1 LLGRQLRPLS
11 NPAFRLLF
19 LSSLGSSV
27 GTLFA
32 AVALAVDVYDR
43 THSGLWVSALMVV
56 EFAPTIVIGL
66 TLGPLVDRLSRRS
79 LMIGS
84 DVARAAVFVALP
96 FAPNAA
102 SIVALAAVAGL
113 ATGFFKP
120 AAGAGLP
127 NLVPPEELAQ
137 ANGLLQSVE
146 NLSWAVAPV
155 LGGALT
161 AAAGPH
167 AAYWINGV
175 SFLVS
180 AALVSGIPGRLL
192 QSTTALTR
200 GHWRDVAD
208 GLSAVATS
216 RPLLTVLVVWTI
228 AQLGAGIVNVGEIFL
243 AKHSFH
249 AGDFGY
255 GLLFTAIGTGLVVG
269 GVLAGSFEHRL
280 GVGTLYALSL
290 TVMGAG
296 FAVAAVSPDVWV
308 GSVFAAIGG
317 VGNGG
322 ALVCNMVLVQRG
334 ASDTLRG
341 RAFTMIWSVNFV
353 ATGIGMFAAGVIVDQ
368 VGARW
373 AWGSAGGV
381 LVVAAVVAYILTRGV
396 VLLRPAEVR
405 SATEAEVA
413 QLPLERTA

>member
-167 AAYWINGV
+167 AAY
-175 SFLVS
+175 
-180 AALVSGIPGRLL
+180 
-192 QSTTALTR
+192 
-200 GHWRDVAD
+200 
-208 GLSAVATS
+208 
-216 RPLLTVLVVWTI
+216 
-228 AQLGAGIVNVGEIFL
+228 
-243 AKHSFH
+243 
-249 AGDFGY
+249 
-255 GLLFTAIGTGLVVG
+255 
-269 GVLAGSFEHRL
+269 
-280 GVGTLYALSL
+280 
-290 TVMGAG
+290 
-296 FAVAAVSPDVWV
+296 
-308 GSVFAAIGG
+308 
-317 VGNGG
+317 
-322 ALVCNMVLVQRG
+322 
-334 ASDTLRG
+334 
-341 RAFTMIWSVNFV
+341 
-353 ATGIGMFAAGVIVDQ
+353 
-368 VGARW
+368 
-373 AWGSAGGV
+373 
-381 LVVAAVVAYILTRGV
+381 
-396 VLLRPAEVR
+396 
-405 SATEAEVA
+405 
-413 QLPLERTA
+413 

>member
-1 LLGRQLRPLS
+1 M
-11 NPAFRLLF
+11 
-19 LSSLGSSV
+19 

-56 EFAPTIVIGL
+56 EFVPTILIGL

-84 DVARAAVFVALP
+84 DLARAAVFFALP

-102 SIVALAAVAGL
+102 TIVALAAVAGL

-127 NLVPPEELAQ
+127 NLVPPEQLAQ
-137 ANGLLQSVE
+137 ANGLLQTVE
-146 NLSWAVAPV
+146 NLSWAVGPV
-155 LGGALT
+155 IGGALT
-161 AAAGPH
+161 AADGPH
-167 AAYWINGV
+167 LAYWINGAT
-175 SFLVS
+175 FLVS
-180 AALVSGIPGRLL
+180 AALVSGIAPRLL
-192 QSTTALTR
+192 QSTTAVTR
-200 GHWRDVAD
+200 GHWRDLAD
-208 GLSAVATS
+208 GLAAVATS
-216 RPLLTVLVVWTI
+216 RALLTVLVVWTI
-228 AQLGAGIVNVGEIFL
+228 AQLGAGIVNVAEIFL
-243 AKHSFH
+243 ARNSFH

-269 GVLAGSFEHRL
+269 GVAAAPLEERL
-280 GVGTLYALSL
+280 GVGKLYALSL
-290 TVMGAG
+290 TTMGVG
-296 FAVAAVSPDVWV
+296 FLAAALSPNVWV
-308 GSVFAAIGG
+308 ASVFAAIGG

-334 ASDTLRG
+334 ASDFVRG

-373 AWGSAGGV
+373 AWGAAGGV
-381 LVVAAVVAYILTRGV
+381 LVVAAVVAYVLTRGV
-396 VLLRPAEVR
+396 VLLQPAEVR
-405 SATEAEVA
+405 PATDDEVA
-413 QLPLERTA
+413 RLSLERAG